1 MTAPLAASLSN
12 PSSLDRD
19 RLTMTRP
26 DDQEVRLR
34 ESRRERARCP
44 ACGKL
49 GILEVLTVHRPG
61 LPSVRRT
68 VIRCTRTG
76 HKDPRGRELASTRC
90 PLAVVSEEPL
100 PVVAGEFR
108 EFREDHEK
116 GVGEFWQFCQDH
128 KKGPDPDPLPVVEAR
143 RLPQDSAPGDFR
155 RLPVEAARDAQ
166 DAFEAPPLPA
176 TSSNPEPAPLGR
188 PGDQESDQEPEEDTM
203 PEEPTATKPTRR
215 GRACKRCA
223 TPIDGVGGRRYCPDC
238 AVDVRNEGRRALYRK
253 KGGRARKPRAIPSG
267 RLSEVPTPAP
277 SRPLDVLHQLLA
289 LDPETRAAVLVLART
304 EAA

>member
-1 MTAPLAASLSN
+1 VTAPLAACVSI
-12 PSSLDRD
+12 PSSLDGD

-34 ESRRERARCP
+34 EARRTRARCP
-44 ACGKL
+44 ECGKL

-68 VIRCTRTG
+68 VIRCTRAG
-76 HKDPRGRELASTRC
+76 RKDPRGRELASSRC
-90 PLAVVSEEPL
+90 PLTVVSEEPL

-108 EFREDHEK
+108 EFCEDHEK

-128 KKGPDPDPLPVVEAR
+128 EKGADPDPLPAPDVR
-143 RLPQDSAPGDFR
+143 RLPQDSASGDFCG
-155 RLPVEAARDAQ
+155 LPEEAARGAQ
-166 DAFEAPPLPA
+166 DAFEDPPPPA

-223 TPIDGVGGRRYCPDC
+223 TPIDGVGGRR
-238 AVDVRNEGRRALYRK
+238 R
-253 KGGRARKPRAIPSG
+253 
-267 RLSEVPTPAP
+267 TPA
-277 SRPLDVLHQLLA
+277 A
-289 LDPETRAAVLVLART
+289 YCC
-304 EAA
+304 